1 MRPTGESVMPLLR
14 WTCYRQTRAQ
24 KKKALQMLALS
35 GVVRPSTIELR
46 YTASPSHSIELP
58 APEQPNMTQTALANT
73 AAPAQQT
80 RGSDLTYQL
89 YSTAF
94 ALLAESR
101 RCLQKLQWDNRTAA

>member
-1 MRPTGESVMPLLR
+1 MPLLQWAR
-14 WTCYRQTRAQ
+14 YRQTRAQ

-46 YTASPSHSIELP
+46 YAASPRHAIESP
-58 APEQPNMTQTALANT
+58 ANEQPDTAHT
-73 AAPAQQT
+73 THVETVTPAQPT
-80 RGSDLTYQL
+80 GTSDLSRQL
-89 YSTAF
+89 YSTAV

>member
-1 MRPTGESVMPLLR
+1 MPLLR
-14 WTCYRQTRAQ
+14 WTRYRQTRAQ

-35 GVVRPSTIELR
+35 GVVRPGTIELR
-46 YTASPSHSIELP
+46 YAASPRHSIEP
-58 APEQPNMTQTALANT
+58 STPEQPDMTQPALANT
-73 AAPAQQT
+73 ADPVKPV
-80 RGSDLTYQL
+80 RGSDLIHQL

>member
-1 MRPTGESVMPLLR
+1 MLLLR
-14 WTCYRQTRAQ
+14 WTRYRQTRAQ

-46 YTASPSHSIELP
+46 YAASPRHLIEP
-58 APEQPNMTQTALANT
+58 SAPEQPDIAQTALANA
-73 AAPAQQT
+73 AAPAQQA
-80 RGSDLTYQL
+80 RANDLAHQL